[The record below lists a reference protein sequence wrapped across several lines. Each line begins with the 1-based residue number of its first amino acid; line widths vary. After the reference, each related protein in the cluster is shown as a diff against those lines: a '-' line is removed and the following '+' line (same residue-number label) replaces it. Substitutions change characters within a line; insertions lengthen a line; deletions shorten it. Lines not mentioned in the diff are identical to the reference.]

1 VCQPRGAPACR
12 AAPRALLHYRDES
25 AFDSPKDVPIPP
37 RNVAAAILRSVADA
51 NWAPPKRIVTLLRRD
66 GYDQVVVPETSCV
79 GALAVARLRCGMD
92 RSAATSKT
100 TSNETMAMPRA
111 VRQSN
116 VCRFAEVANKSEM
129 NG

>member
-1 VCQPRGAPACR
+1 M
-12 AAPRALLHYRDES
+12 
-25 AFDSPKDVPIPP
+25 
-37 RNVAAAILRSVADA
+37 LRSVADA

-66 GYDQVVVPETSCV
+66 GHDQVVVPEASCG
-79 GALAVARLRCGMD
+79 GALAIARLRRGAD